1 MHQIFSVVNYCYKM
15 KIIHRD
21 LKPEYILI
29 NKNENDFVKIK
40 ICDFGTSQMFN
51 RGEVQNQIVGSIYY
65 IAPEVLK
72 KK

>member
-40 ICDFGTSQMFN
+40 ICDFGTS
-51 RGEVQNQIVGSIYY
+51 
-65 IAPEVLK
+65 
-72 KK
+72 